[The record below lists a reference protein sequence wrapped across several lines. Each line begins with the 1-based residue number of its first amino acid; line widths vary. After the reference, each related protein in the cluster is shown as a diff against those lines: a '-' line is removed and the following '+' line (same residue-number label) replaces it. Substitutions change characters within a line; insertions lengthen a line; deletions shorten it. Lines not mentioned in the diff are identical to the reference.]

1 METKKQLVE
10 LIEAYATARA
20 SSNEILVKMSA
31 TTLQDFI
38 NRYNLVEPEI
48 PEVKKEED

>member
-20 SSNEILVKMSA
+20 SNNEILVKMSA

-38 NRYNLVEPEI
+38 NRYELVMPEQ
-48 PEVKKEED
+48 PETKEED